1 MENTKEMYDF
11 ISSAWQYV
19 KTTKAP
25 AQTDQEAWEQIIDH
39 NNELCR
45 EFTKMMA
52 GWMEYLRKESMD
64 G

>member
-25 AQTDQEAWEQIIDH
+25 AQTDNEAWEEIIDKS
-39 NNELCR
+39 NELCQ
-45 EFTKMMA
+45 EFTVKMA
-52 GWMEYLRKESMD
+52 DWLEYLRNKSME
-64 G
+64 

>member
-39 NNELCR
+39 SNELCR
-45 EFTKMMA
+45 EFTVKMA
-52 GWMEYLRKESMD
+52 DWLEYLRNKSME
-64 G
+64 